1 MKTGEH
7 NKEISC
13 PLEGSSLQISDVS
26 NCDIVDEVNFGEQ
39 VTIDTSANERNDAS
53 TRIMTCFRTVNKYRT
68 MCGDFINHEK
78 VQLCVVF
85 LISLNAIMMG
95 IATFDF
101 VSENPSASKVFE
113 TTDTIFLS
121 IFTVELVMQLIYHGP
136 RLFLDGWLVFDFI
149 IIIMSWSFASLQII
163 RAFRIFRAL
172 RLVTRIK
179 VMKNL
184 VRALLSVMPRMAAIS
199 LLLFLVFYI
208 YAVMFTQLFGYLYE
222 AGAFEEDYF
231 GRIDLSF
238 FTLFQIMTLDA
249 LDQVSRQ
256 LMNEIPWS
264 WFPLLT
270 FVIVSA
276 FIVVNLIIAVL
287 CDAISAL
294 HGEEKS
300 NNAEGALNEGD
311 SISEV
316 PPQQQ
321 IRDELG
327 VLEDRLQNL
336 LQIHERT
343 LSALTLLTNHM
354 DNVATEVK

>member
-1 MKTGEH
+1 MTTREH
-7 NKEISC
+7 NENTLH
-13 PLEGSSLQISDVS
+13 PLEEDSLERSELS
-26 NCDIVDEVNFGEQ
+26 NRDIVNQVTLGEQ
-39 VTIDTSANERNDAS
+39 VAIDTSASAENEAIS
-53 TRIMTCFRTVNKYRT
+53 KTMSCFRIVNKYRT
-68 MCGDFINHEK
+68 ICGNFVNHEK
-78 VQLCVVF
+78 VQLFVVL

-101 VSENPSASKVFE
+101 VSENPSASKAFE
-113 TTDTIFLS
+113 TIDTTFLS
-121 IFTVELVMQLIYHGP
+121 IFTVELVMQLIYHGV
-136 RLFLDGWLVFDFI
+136 RLFMDGWLVFDFV

-208 YAVMFTQLFGYLYE
+208 YAVMFTQLFGYLYD
-222 AGAFEEDYF
+222 AGDFDQDYF
-231 GRIDLSF
+231 GSIDLSF

-249 LDQVSRQ
+249 LDPVSRQ
-256 LMNEIPWS
+256 LINAISWS
-264 WFPLLT
+264 WFPLLS
-270 FVIVSA
+270 FVIISA

-294 HGEEKS
+294 HGEEKVCIVD
-300 NNAEGALNEGD
+300 GVLNEVD

-316 PPQQQ
+316 PAQQQ
-321 IRDELG
+321 ICDELG
-327 VLEDRLQNL
+327 ILEGRLQNL
-336 LQIHERT
+336 LQMHEQT

-354 DNVATEVK
+354 SKDTTEGK